1 MFKNPTPDKKN
12 GKIDFEFMENFIA
25 ELENRANKCRNM
37 LSSNWIKKIIL

>member
-1 MFKNPTPDKKN
+1 MFKNLTPDKKN

-25 ELENRANKCRNM
+25 ELENRANKRNM